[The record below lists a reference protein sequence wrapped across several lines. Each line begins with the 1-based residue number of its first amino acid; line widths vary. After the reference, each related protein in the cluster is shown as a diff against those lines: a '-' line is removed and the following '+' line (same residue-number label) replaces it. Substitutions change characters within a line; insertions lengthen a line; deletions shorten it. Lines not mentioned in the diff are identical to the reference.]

1 MKVSVFLTLLT
12 HLVIMSS
19 NANDED
25 PWIESIEESQQQQTQ
40 TGEAIIDE
48 NVAVRRSTRLA
59 SKASFSP
66 SISDWPLP
74 KILEVLFKSH
84 ISVPTGATHEELF
97 NLLCENIDVPAPH
110 SPPPP
115 PSAGK
120 KNMQK
125 RKNLEPASVT
135 GAPKRACGSS
145 SSARSSHSTI
155 QNNDPVLS
163 ALSSIQSSITA
174 MNSRI
179 QALESGSTSRN
190 SENLLFSGPASSSTA
205 STTLQLPGTEQQVDD
220 VIPATLPRRSMGS
233 AVPVSTGAPF
243 FPPSAAI
250 SHQLRSQIIAAV
262 HKLVHRTHCL
272 PLRRGSQCPEPGS
285 PLIYAFSANTV
296 VFPQNVT
303 QLILYA

>member
-1 MKVSVFLTLLT
+1 
-12 HLVIMSS
+12 MSS

-84 ISVPTGATHEELF
+84 ISAPTGATHEDLF

-205 STTLQLPGTEQQVDD
+205 STTLQLPGTEQQVND
-220 VIPATLPRRSMGS
+220 VTPATHEGRWEVQFLY
-233 AVPVSTGAPF
+233 
-243 FPPSAAI
+243 PPA
-250 SHQLRSQIIAAV
+250 LRSF
-262 HKLVHRTHCL
+262 HRLLQSLT
-272 PLRRGSQCPEPGS
+272 S
-285 PLIYAFSANTV
+285 
-296 VFPQNVT
+296 
-303 QLILYA
+303 

>member
-1 MKVSVFLTLLT
+1 
-12 HLVIMSS
+12 IMSS

-25 PWIESIEESQQQQTQ
+25 PRIESIKESQQKQTQ

-84 ISVPTGATHEELF
+84 ISVPTRATHEELF

-115 PSAGK
+115 PPAGK

-125 RKNLEPASVT
+125 RKNHEPASVT

-163 ALSSIQSSITA
+163 ALLSIQSSITA

-190 SENLLFSGPASSSTA
+190 SENLLYSGPASSSTA

-233 AVPVSTGAPF
+233 AVPVSTGALF

-250 SHQLRSQIIAAV
+250 SHQLRSQIIA
-262 HKLVHRTHCL
+262 
-272 PLRRGSQCPEPGS
+272 
-285 PLIYAFSANTV
+285 
-296 VFPQNVT
+296 
-303 QLILYA
+303 

>member
-1 MKVSVFLTLLT
+1 MTKTRGSNQSRNPNNNKPKQAKLLLT
-12 HLVIMSS
+12 RMLLSVGALVWQ
-19 NANDED
+19 AK
-25 PWIESIEESQQQQTQ
+25 PPF
-40 TGEAIIDE
+40 
-48 NVAVRRSTRLA
+48 LPA
-59 SKASFSP
+59 SV
-66 SISDWPLP
+66 IGLCQN
-74 KILEVLFKSH
+74 I
-84 ISVPTGATHEELF
+84 GELF

-190 SENLLFSGPASSSTA
+190 SENLLFSGPASLSAA
-205 STTLQLPGTEQQVDD
+205 STTLQ
-220 VIPATLPRRSMGS
+220 
-233 AVPVSTGAPF
+233 
-243 FPPSAAI
+243 
-250 SHQLRSQIIAAV
+250 
-262 HKLVHRTHCL
+262 
-272 PLRRGSQCPEPGS
+272 
-285 PLIYAFSANTV
+285 
-296 VFPQNVT
+296 
-303 QLILYA
+303 